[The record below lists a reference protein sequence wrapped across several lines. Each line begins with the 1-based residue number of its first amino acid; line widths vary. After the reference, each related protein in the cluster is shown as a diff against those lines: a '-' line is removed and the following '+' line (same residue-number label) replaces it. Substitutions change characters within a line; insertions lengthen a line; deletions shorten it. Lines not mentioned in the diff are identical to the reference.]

1 MTGQA
6 ESVVDVLVR
15 MPEDELEAM
24 LARARVDYRHK
35 QEELRCLE
43 VAGRQITE
51 ALERKRAAVV
61 GSGQA

>member
-1 MTGQA
+1 MTGRV

-24 LARARVDYRHK
+24 LVRARVDYRHK
-35 QEELRCLE
+35 QEELLALE
-43 VAGRQITE
+43 VAGRQIAE
-51 ALERKRAAVV
+51 ALGRKRSTVV